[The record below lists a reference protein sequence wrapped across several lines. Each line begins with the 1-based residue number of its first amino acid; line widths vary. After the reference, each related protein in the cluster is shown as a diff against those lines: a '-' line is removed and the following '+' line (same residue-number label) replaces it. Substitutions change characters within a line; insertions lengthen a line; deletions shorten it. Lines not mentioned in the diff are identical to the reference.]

1 MSLAAAQD
9 EITSLTKDLTR
20 KGRGSR
26 GGDKGLELALKAIE
40 AEKENLERQAEK
52 AASAYNKLNDSFS
65 TLQADHVKLEGD
77 FKDITEQNRLLADS
91 ADGLKKEIAEMR
103 DTHKMSK
110 VRSEGLHKDRSS
122 AMEESRKE
130 HIRNELLAEEN
141 SKLQQENKSLQEERE
156 VSLHVITEI
165 EAQRDKLEEIRD
177 NFDIVKED
185 LISDKHALEFQL
197 QETKEKYYAAMDDSE
212 HKEQMEALTNQLKGL
227 EETSKAQAAK
237 DMKDIAAYKERVQ
250 KLTSETDAG
259 RKQKEIESLIRDQE
273 AMTEMISHL
282 KQSHDEA
289 ISDKAK
295 LADRLISFEET
306 LDQRVAEKVL
316 LQKEQFRSLEQ
327 NYKHLQT
334 SQQDEDSR
342 MKDLERVNAELSH
355 EVDQLKYWNDKYVKG
370 KAYES
375 LSRQIQISND
385 AIKRLNREVEDRT
398 LFLSKVQDS
407 NGLLKQAYDRL
418 KREAGKDPNFSYPKD
433 ELAGEIECETARLE
447 SEVRELEDQRSS
459 LETENTRLRKQL
471 TGLAGS
477 FAKDGFRFAGLRPD
491 EVAKVAEF
499 ANNLRDGKIELPMDD
514 KSVEA
519 MKENRRLKED
529 LAELRER
536 VDFGGDYKPRSAA
549 PAAAAAPAIGGG
561 ERIGRR
567 LATTTTAIT
576 ATVATYAYTFM
587 NSHPTSG
594 INLDTNT
601 VVE

>member
-197 QETKEKYYAAMDDSE
+197 QETKE
-212 HKEQMEALTNQLKGL
+212 
-227 EETSKAQAAK
+227 
-237 DMKDIAAYKERVQ
+237 R
-250 KLTSETDAG
+250 
-259 RKQKEIESLIRDQE
+259 ESSR
-273 AMTEMISHL
+273 
-282 KQSHDEA
+282 
-289 ISDKAK
+289 
-295 LADRLISFEET
+295 
-306 LDQRVAEKVL
+306 
-316 LQKEQFRSLEQ
+316 FRSRP
-327 NYKHLQT
+327 T
-334 SQQDEDSR
+334 
-342 MKDLERVNAELSH
+342 
-355 EVDQLKYWNDKYVKG
+355 
-370 KAYES
+370 
-375 LSRQIQISND
+375 
-385 AIKRLNREVEDRT
+385 
-398 LFLSKVQDS
+398 
-407 NGLLKQAYDRL
+407 
-418 KREAGKDPNFSYPKD
+418 
-433 ELAGEIECETARLE
+433 
-447 SEVRELEDQRSS
+447 
-459 LETENTRLRKQL
+459 TRL
-471 TGLAGS
+471 
-477 FAKDGFRFAGLRPD
+477 P
-491 EVAKVAEF
+491 
-499 ANNLRDGKIELPMDD
+499 
-514 KSVEA
+514 
-519 MKENRRLKED
+519 
-529 LAELRER
+529 
-536 VDFGGDYKPRSAA
+536 SA
-549 PAAAAAPAIGGG
+549 P
-561 ERIGRR
+561 
-567 LATTTTAIT
+567 
-576 ATVATYAYTFM
+576 
-587 NSHPTSG
+587 
-594 INLDTNT
+594 
-601 VVE
+601 